1 MDKTVDNNKKT
12 TCPKCGHIVENGFC
26 RNCFLKD
33 MEEVDE
39 LLRNVEKAR
48 KNKTRITSTQRGETI
63 IILMVSIIAS
73 VITSLLTI
81 TLLM

>member
-1 MDKTVDNNKKT
+1 MDKVIDNNKKT
-12 TCPKCGHIVENGFC
+12 TCPICGHIVENGFC

-33 MEEVDE
+33 MERVDE
-39 LLRNVEKAR
+39 FLRNVEKAR
-48 KNKTRITSTQRGETI
+48 KNINHSTLTQRGETV

-81 TLLM
+81 TLWM